1 MKKVKTLSV
10 LLTATAMAGVLGACG
25 SNSGD
30 NGNNVSSSASG
41 AAPSASNASPSAS
54 GASSAAPEKM
64 KKISLFQSKVEIAE
78 PLEALAKTYQKETG
92 NEVEVWGSAGDAYA
106 TQLQAKLAAGEGPTI
121 FSVATGEEADKF
133 KSYYADL
140 SNEPYV
146 KDIAPD
152 MALKDGDKVVGVPY
166 GVEGFG
172 LVYNKSLVDP
182 KDVTDLDSFTKTLEK
197 LKADGKAGLSL
208 SQEAYFLIGHIINT
222 PFALQSDPQGFIDKL
237 NKGEVKMADTKE
249 FQEFAKFMEAIR
261 ADTPNPMEVK
271 YDSQMGDFA
280 TGKTAMVHQ
289 GNWSY
294 SMLADYGDLGF
305 DVGMMPLPLAG
316 NDKIAVGVASN
327 WVVNAKADPD
337 EIKAANAFLNWLFT
351 SDSGKNAIVNEFK
364 FIPAMTNI
372 EASNLDPLSQIVY
385 EATKSGNTIPWAMNY
400 FPQGIIVNDLAPA
413 AQEFFMNKNMTGEQF
428 LQNLDAAWAKG
439 AK

>member
-1 MKKVKTLSV
+1 MKKVKRLSV
-10 LLTATAMAGVLGACG
+10 LLTATTMVGLLAACG
-25 SNSGD
+25 NSSG
-30 NGNNVSSSASG
+30 GNAESG
-41 AAPSASNASPSAS
+41 SPSAS
-54 GASSAAPEKM
+54 GASPAASSSAAPEKL

-78 PLEALAKTYQKETG
+78 SLEALAKTYQKETG

-106 TQLQAKLAAGEGPTI
+106 TQLQAKLASGEGPTI
-121 FSVATGEEADKF
+121 FSVATGEEAEKF

-140 SNEPYV
+140 SNEPFT
-146 KDIAPD
+146 KDIAPN

-197 LKADGKAGLSL
+197 LKAEGKNGLSL

-222 PFALQSDPQGFIDKL
+222 PFALQSDPQGFIEKL

-249 FQEFAKFMEAIR
+249 FQEFAKFMEAIK
-261 ADTPNPMEVK
+261 ANTPNPMEVK
-271 YDSQMGDFA
+271 YDTQMGDFA

-294 SMLADYGDLGF
+294 GMLKDYGDLGF
-305 DVGMMPLPLAG
+305 DIGMMALPLAG

-337 EIKAANAFLNWLFT
+337 EIKAAKAFLNWLFT
-351 SDSGKNAIVNEFK
+351 SETGKNAIVNEFK

-372 EASNLDPLSQIVY
+372 EATNLDPLSQTVY
-385 EATKSGNTIPWAMNY
+385 EATKSGQTIPWALNY

-413 AQEFFMNKNMTGEQF
+413 AQQFFLDKNMTGEQF
-428 LQNLDAAWAKG
+428 LKNLDAAWAKG

>member
-1 MKKVKTLSV
+1 LKKVKKASI
-10 LLTATAMAGVLGACG
+10 LLTAAVMVGLLAACG
-25 SNSGD
+25 NSSG
-30 NGNNVSSSASG
+30 GSTASSSPAGSG
-41 AAPSASNASPSAS
+41 SSP
-54 GASSAAPEKM
+54 AAPEKLT
-64 KKISLFQSKVEIAE
+64 KISLFQSKVEIADS
-78 PLEALAKTYQKETG
+78 LEALANTYKEETG

-121 FSVATGEEADKF
+121 FSVATGAEAEKF

-140 SNEPYV
+140 SSESFA
-146 KDIAPD
+146 KDIAPN
-152 MALKDGDKVVGVPY
+152 MALTDGGKVVGVPY

-182 KDVTDLDSFTKTLEK
+182 KNVTDLATFTQTLEK
-197 LKADGKAGLSL
+197 LKADGKNGLSL

-222 PFALQSDPQGFIDKL
+222 PFALQADPQAFIDKL

-261 ADTPNPMEVK
+261 ANSPNPMEVK

-294 SMLADYGDLGF
+294 GMLKDFGDLGF
-305 DVGMMPLPLAG
+305 DIGMMGLPLTG

-327 WVVNAKADPD
+327 WVVNGKADAD
-337 EIKAANAFLNWLFT
+337 QIKAAKAFLNWLFT

-372 EASNLDPLSQIVY
+372 EAGSLDPLSQTVY
-385 EATKSGNTIPWAMNY
+385 EATKSGQTIPWALNY

-413 AQEFFMNKNMTGEQF
+413 AQAFFLDKKMTGEQF

-439 AK
+439 TK

>member
-1 MKKVKTLSV
+1 MVGML
-10 LLTATAMAGVLGACG
+10 AACG
-25 SNSGD
+25 SAS
-30 NGNNVSSSASG
+30 NNNNQASG
-41 AAPSASNASPSAS
+41 SPSAS
-54 GASSAAPEKM
+54 APSSAAPEKL

-106 TQLQAKLAAGEGPTI
+106 TQLQAKLAAGEGPTV
-121 FSVATGEEADKF
+121 FSVATGAEADKF

-140 SNEPYV
+140 SDEPFA
-146 KDIAPD
+146 KDIAKD
-152 MALKDGDKVVGVPY
+152 MALKDGDKIVGVPY

-172 LVYNKSLVDP
+172 LVYNKSMVDP
-182 KDVTDLDSFTKTLEK
+182 KNVTDLASFTQTLEK
-197 LKADGKAGLSL
+197 IKSEGKNGLSL

-222 PFALQSDPQGFIDKL
+222 PFALQADPTGFIEKL

-261 ADTPNPMEVK
+261 ANTTNPMEVK

-280 TGKTAMVHQ
+280 TGKNAMVHQ

-294 SMLADYGDLGF
+294 GMLKDFGDLGF
-305 DVGMMPLPLAG
+305 DVGMMGLPLAG

-327 WVVNAKADPD
+327 WVVNSKADAD
-337 EIKAANAFLNWLFT
+337 QVKAAKAFLNWMFT

-372 EASNLDPLSQIVY
+372 EAGELDPLSQTVY
-385 EATKSGNTIPWAMNY
+385 EATKNGQTIPWALNY

-413 AQEFFMNKNMTGEQF
+413 TQAFFLDKKMTGEQF
-428 LQNLDAAWAKG
+428 LKNLDAAWAKG

>member
-1 MKKVKTLSV
+1 MKLVKKTSV
-10 LLTATAMAGVLGACG
+10 LLTTTALVGLLAACG
-25 SNSGD
+25 GNSND
-30 NGNNVSSSASG
+30 DQQAG
-41 AAPSASNASPSAS
+41 A
-54 GASSAAPEKM
+54 EKL

-78 PLEALAKTYQKETG
+78 PLEALAETYQKETG
-92 NEVEVWGSAGDAYA
+92 NEVEVWGSAGDAYM

-121 FSVATGEEADKF
+121 FSVGTGAEAEKF

-140 SNEPYV
+140 SNEAFA
-146 KDIAPD
+146 KNIAPD
-152 MALKDGDKVVGVPY
+152 MALKDGDKIVGVPY

-182 KDVTDLDSFTKTLEK
+182 KDVTDLASFTKTLEK
-197 LKADGKAGLSL
+197 FKAEGKNGLSL

-222 PFALQSDPQGFIDKL
+222 PFALQSDPQGYIDKL

-249 FQEFAKFMEAIR
+249 FQEFAKFMEAIK
-261 ADTPNPMEVK
+261 ANTVNPMEVK
-271 YDSQMGDFA
+271 YDTQMGDFA

-294 SMLADYGDLGF
+294 GMLSDYGDLGF

-327 WVVNAKADPD
+327 WVVNNKADAD
-337 EIKAANAFLNWLFT
+337 QVKAASAFLNWMFT
-351 SDSGKNAIVNEFK
+351 SEAGKKAIVDEFK

-372 EASNLDPLSQIVY
+372 DAANLDPLSQTVF
-385 EATKSGNTIPWAMNY
+385 EATKAGHTIPWANNY
-400 FPQGIIVNDLAPA
+400 FPQGVIVNDLAPA
-413 AQEFFMNKNMTGEQF
+413 TQEFFLSKDMTGEQY
-428 LQNLDAAWAKG
+428 LKNLDAAWAKG